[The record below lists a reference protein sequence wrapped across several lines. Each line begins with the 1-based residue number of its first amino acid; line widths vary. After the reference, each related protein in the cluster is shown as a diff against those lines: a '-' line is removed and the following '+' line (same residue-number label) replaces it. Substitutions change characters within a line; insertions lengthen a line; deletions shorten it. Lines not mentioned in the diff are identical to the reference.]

1 MKKICFMLLGNPPSN
16 NTDMSE
22 HWLKFI
28 DRIDN
33 TSCVFVNHPM
43 NKINKEELEDYKKKY
58 DYMTAF
64 EKKLGSEN
72 MYICNLDD
80 NTHIKTMW
88 ANISIVYA
96 EIMMLQES
104 IIKFG
109 LCEKYILLS
118 LSCCPLYNYNTIY
131 ETLCSDDKS
140 WISFMSMTPF
150 VTKGVTD
157 LYTMSPKEQLDKTSD
172 IFNYYAGLK
181 VSQWMVL
188 SGKHV
193 RYIYSLST
201 LEQRERTYLYDG
213 ELECKQGTVTKIK
226 YNDSLKD
233 TNCDKDNCIDDIK
246 KLIGVFDR
254 IIKSEMPNC
263 VFTPYDE
270 YAIQQFILNKILN
283 NADKNKYLT
292 NMTELLKILQ
302 REFRIMSFEY
312 IKANLETNY
321 SKLNKQ
327 IKNVELDFYY
337 NEPSMSMV
345 YEDNT
350 ANKIMLGNYPSIIA
364 QSDNLV
370 KNSKKMNTYNVIYFG
385 RKFTTYPCH
394 SIRFPPYQELNKK
407 QNCEKNELNDYI
419 FISSTYTNWLLVTNN
434 LSNYSRS
441 INFKEILTEKE
452 IDDRILKNIFS
463 NKKKNKKI
471 FDQYLTYIK
480 KNTPLYYE
488 SQISDCMKKI
498 YDSDVDL
505 PDDFDEH
512 IEYFK
517 SGLFGQT
524 PPSPPNEQ
532 LAKNYHLN
540 HELKFDMQLNM
551 SPFFLLTESDSE
563 ITEYSS
569 LQDFLTKMYT
579 LYKKYDCEP
588 FQLNNLV
595 LQSIKIV
602 IFDELSSPGIDIS
615 YHPCEY
621 FTTINEKNM
630 FVNVSNYLQKIS
642 CFIKDNGHVTN
653 DNNNYATFE
662 KFIEKYKLPSLLIEK
677 YGNPL
682 DKYTLIPVLLSGALF
697 VRKCGNG
704 CSINNF
710 TEDLFAMDYIYKDYV
725 LEDYAVQDVK
735 DTINAESEPSTY
747 LNKYLKYKNKYL
759 QLKNKKN

>member
-1 MKKICFMLLGNPPSN
+1 MKKICFMLLGNPPAN
-16 NTDMSE
+16 NTDVSE

-28 DRIDN
+28 DSIDN

-43 NKINKEELEDYKKKY
+43 NRINKEELEDYKKKY
-58 DYMTAF
+58 DYMAAF

-72 MYICNLDD
+72 IYICNQDD

-104 IIKFG
+104 IMKFG

-118 LSCCPLYNYNTIY
+118 LSCSPLYNYNTIY
-131 ETLCSDDKS
+131 KTLCSDDKS
-140 WISFMSMTPF
+140 WISVMSMTPF
-150 VTKGVTD
+150 VTKSLTNF
-157 LYTMSPKEQLDKTSD
+157 YRMSQKEQLDKTSD

-193 RYIYSLST
+193 RYLYSLST
-201 LEQRERTYLYDG
+201 LGQREKTYLYDE
-213 ELECKQGTVTKIK
+213 ELECTQGTVTKIK
-226 YNDSLKD
+226 YNNSLKD

-246 KLIGVFDR
+246 KLIGVSDK
-254 IIKSEMPNC
+254 IIKSAMPSC
-263 VFTPYDE
+263 VITPYDE

-292 NMTELLKILQ
+292 NKVELLKILQ
-302 REFRIMSFEY
+302 TEFRIMSFEY

-337 NEPSMSMV
+337 NEPSMNTM

-350 ANKIMLGNYPSIIA
+350 TNKILLNEYPSIIA
-364 QSDNLV
+364 QSNNLV
-370 KNSKKMNTYNVIYFG
+370 KNGEQINTYNIIYFG
-385 RKFTTYPCH
+385 RKFTTYPCR
-394 SIRFPPYQELNKK
+394 SIEFSPYEELNKK
-407 QNCEKNELNDYI
+407 QNCEKIVLDDYI
-419 FISSTYTNWLLVTNN
+419 FIGSTYTNWLLVTNN

-452 IDDRILKNIFS
+452 IDDRILKKIFS
-463 NKKKNKKI
+463 YKKDNKII

-488 SQISDCMKKI
+488 SQITECMKKI
-498 YDSDVDL
+498 YDSDAVL
-505 PDDFDEH
+505 PDDFDEY
-512 IEYFK
+512 IENLK
-517 SGLFGQT
+517 KGLFGQT
-524 PPSPPNEQ
+524 PPTPPNEQ

-540 HELKFDMQLNM
+540 RELTFDMRFNM
-551 SPFFLLTESDSE
+551 NPFFFLTESDAE
-563 ITEYSS
+563 ITKYSS
-569 LQDFLTKMYT
+569 LQDFLTKIYA
-579 LYKKYDCEP
+579 LYKKYDCELD
-588 FQLNNLV
+588 QLNYLV
-595 LQSIKIV
+595 LQSIKTI
-602 IFDELSSPGIDIS
+602 IFGELSSPGIDIS
-615 YHPCEY
+615 YHPSEY
-621 FTTINEKNM
+621 FTTTNEKNM
-630 FVNVSNYLQKIS
+630 FVNVSNYLKKIS

-653 DNNNYATFE
+653 NNNNYATFE
-662 KFIEKYKLPSLLIEK
+662 NFIEKYKLPSLLIEK

-725 LEDYAVQDVK
+725 VQDVK
-735 DTINAESEPSTY
+735 DTTNAEGEPSTY

-759 QLKNKKN
+759 QLKNKNN